1 MIISRRISSIT
12 KIILHHH
19 KRCEK
24 DAFFI
29 GHCPH
34 QLQQLGKKTVQ
45 CWCPLSLFVIYFVAI
60 VTTVQKSRLY
70 LLSTEHCG
78 KNKVNPT
85 INHCHHYHK
94 CGENPPQML
103 AKIMVFTR
111 WSNTA
116 TRRLWSPAGELG
128 CSHLTYSF
136 LFYASIP
143 SIHLSIHA
151 PTSVPELFI
160 MYLFH
165 LSIYLSI

>member
-1 MIISRRISSIT
+1 MRKRC
-12 KIILHHH
+12 ILH
-19 KRCEK
+19 RPSSPS
-24 DAFFI
+24 AATA
-29 GHCPH
+29 GR
-34 QLQQLGKKTVQ
+34 KKTVQ

-85 INHCHHYHK
+85 INHYQHYHK
-94 CGENPPQML
+94 CGENPPQVL
-103 AKIMVFTR
+103 AKIMVLP
-111 WSNTA
+111 WVLPHVEA
-116 TRRLWSPAGELG
+116 TRGNPEALIAQG
-128 CSHLTYSF
+128 CSQLTYSF

-160 MYLFH
+160 MYLF
-165 LSIYLSI
+165 LPSIYLSIYLYI